1 MIHEYGKME
10 VRAIGSAIRH
20 IAGEWVSDCTV
31 QCGADNYVLT
41 KDE

>member
-20 IAGEWVSDCTV
+20 IAGEWSTTV
-31 QCGADNYVLT
+31 PYGAEKYVLT
-41 KDE
+41 KNE